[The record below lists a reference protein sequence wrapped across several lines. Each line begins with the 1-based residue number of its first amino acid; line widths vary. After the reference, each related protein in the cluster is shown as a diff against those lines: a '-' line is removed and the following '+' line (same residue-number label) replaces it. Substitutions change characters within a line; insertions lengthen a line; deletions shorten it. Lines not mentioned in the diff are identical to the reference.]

1 MADMV
6 ITIAA
11 AVFLAGIV
19 MGVIIIVCVGIRQEE
34 RDFVRTGLV
43 SMTRRAP
50 GLFSGGARSLMG
62 LYVGQRTDLEPAA
75 VRYRDRADLTPIGPG
90 PAGNGD
96 SPAGPA
102 GGRVRAA
109 PSLGHGAAAGTAVG
123 AIEAEHRV

>member
-6 ITIAA
+6 ITIAG

-19 MGVIIIVCVGIRQEE
+19 MGAIIIVCVGIRQEE
-34 RDFVRTGLV
+34 RDFLRTGLV

-75 VRYRDRADLTPIGPG
+75 IRYRDRAI
-90 PAGNGD
+90 
-96 SPAGPA
+96 
-102 GGRVRAA
+102 
-109 PSLGHGAAAGTAVG
+109 
-123 AIEAEHRV
+123 

>member
-6 ITIAA
+6 ITIAG

-19 MGVIIIVCVGIRQEE
+19 MGAIIIVCVGIRQEE

-75 VRYRDRADLTPIGPG
+75 VRYRDRAI
-90 PAGNGD
+90 
-96 SPAGPA
+96 
-102 GGRVRAA
+102 
-109 PSLGHGAAAGTAVG
+109 
-123 AIEAEHRV
+123 